1 MTIDQGR
8 SGRRRW
14 LVVLGELAGV
24 TAQTGGIGRQYA
36 AMLPVFADEG
46 IDVDVVLV
54 SRDSLGASPGW
65 PRVQVRLEVPPGW
78 ARGALW
84 MLWGAVHVRRT
95 ARAGGYDAV
104 LAPEWL
110 GLAAFVPTSTPL
122 VTNLVTGARLADEIG
137 SPSSRRAWL
146 SRWSRW
152 VQYALERRQ
161 VRRSH
166 GVVAISQAILGW
178 YRESDPALP
187 DSRVIPNCIDV
198 DRVTGAAHTAGLPPG
213 WPGGRRVLLFVGRLE
228 HRKGIVSVLEAFRD
242 IAETRADVDLVAAGA
257 FSDPAVEP
265 DLAACRAIL
274 GPAAER
280 ALFLG
285 DVRGDVLYRAMAE
298 ADAVLCPSRW
308 EAFGQVALEAKAA
321 GGALVVTR
329 GSGFDDFCRDGIDCL
344 AIEPGDSAALAE
356 AAHRLLSDSLLRDR
370 LVAGGR
376 ESVQEYTPSA
386 VVPRYVDAVEAM
398 VGRPS

>member
-54 SRDSLGASPGW
+54 SRDSLGAWPAW

-104 LAPEWL
+104 LAPETL

-213 WPGGRRVLLFVGRLE
+213 WPGGRQGVVVEWVDFDTVRASSRCSRRSATSRRPGPTSTWWPREPSRPGGR
-228 HRKGIVSVLEAFRD
+228 
-242 IAETRADVDLVAAGA
+242 
-257 FSDPAVEP
+257 PN
-265 DLAACRAIL
+265 LAACRAIL

-329 GSGFDDFCRDGIDCL
+329 GSGYDDFCRDGIDCL